1 MPLETAE
8 TGSIGSG
15 SDRDDHVSRRT
26 GCWSCVREKAIEV
39 KRIGQKTYPLP
50 FTFSCYTRTNIP
62 ELNSR
67 AAVRRRAAAITRNF
81 FAATGN
87 FQARVQCFLKLPCFL
102 PQKQEVSGAV
112 ATETTMFQGERVV
125 GHACWSCIK
134 TIIPIELPTAPI
146 LCPKM
151 QKSAKKRPQR
161 AQKAKGIPPLQK
173 NIRI

>member
-15 SDRDDHVSRRT
+15 SDRDDYVSRRK
-26 GCWSCVREKAIEV
+26 GRWPYVRE
-39 KRIGQKTYPLP
+39 KTYPLP
-50 FTFSCYTRTNIP
+50 FTFSCKTRTNIP

-81 FAATGN
+81 FIATGN
-87 FQARVQCFLKLPCFL
+87 VQARVQCFLKLPCFL

-125 GHACWSCIK
+125 GHVCCLEVCKTSRLSCK
-134 TIIPIELPTAPI
+134 ENEHT
-146 LCPKM
+146 
-151 QKSAKKRPQR
+151 
-161 AQKAKGIPPLQK
+161 
-173 NIRI
+173 

>member
-1 MPLETAE
+1 M
-8 TGSIGSG
+8 
-15 SDRDDHVSRRT
+15 
-26 GCWSCVREKAIEV
+26 REKAIEV

-112 ATETTMFQGERVV
+112 ATETTMFQGEGPLAMRVASRFAKPRGSLQRERLV
-125 GHACWSCIK
+125 TFCIV
-134 TIIPIELPTAPI
+134 
-146 LCPKM
+146 
-151 QKSAKKRPQR
+151 QKVT
-161 AQKAKGIPPLQK
+161 
-173 NIRI
+173 